1 MTTNWINGGRGMIWM
16 SRALIRALP
25 FRPHNTTTTRGGRK
39 DARRD
44 RKALMRDSGAMT
56 TGTGGDLD
64 EASAMHLDE
73 VEGPAATDHMVR
85 GLTANARLARSYH
98 DSASTVLRPGG
109 ERARRTTL
117 NEGDNCTTIARVAHG
132 GTATRLGT
140 HGCWMLDIRHR
151 TLDVGRRS
159 TRLNRN
165 HSANQAPMNHGE
177 EAG

>member
-1 MTTNWINGGRGMIWM
+1 MTTDWINGGRGMVWT
-16 SRALIRALP
+16 SRALIGALP

-109 ERARRTTL
+109 GKGEEDHIERRRQLHNNQPAWLTEAQRPGL
-117 NEGDNCTTIARVAHG
+117 ERVDV
-132 GTATRLGT
+132 
-140 HGCWMLDIRHR
+140 GCWTFDIGCW
-151 TLDVGRRS
+151 TLDV
-159 TRLNRN
+159 
-165 HSANQAPMNHGE
+165 AAP
-177 EAG
+177 A